1 MPAEL
6 TAAERGPAGPG
17 PVNILLVD
25 DEPKNLTAL
34 TAVLEGE
41 DRRLIFAYSGEEALR
56 HVLHAEFAVI
66 LLDVHMPGID
76 GFETAEL
83 IRNRQKTRDTPIIFL
98 TAASRGDT
106 FVTRGYS
113 LGAVDYIV
121 KPFDPEALRSKVS
134 VFVDLFRKTEQ
145 VKRQAAELTEMTTFL
160 NSVLESAPDYAIAAL
175 DPDGR
180 FLTWNEG
187 ARKVYGYAAE
197 EMIGKRDLMALHPKD
212 DAAKARQLPRAAA
225 RTGKAE
231 AVLDGLRKNG
241 RRFPVSV
248 TLGQRRD
255 AEGRPVGYVLIA
267 RDVTDLKRSEAERA
281 QLIEEQAARSEA
293 EAARDRLQQVLD
305 VLPEAVVLADAEGH
319 VLMSNGAVQEIT
331 GQGPAGD
338 GDATLGPLEMLRID
352 GEPYAPDEQP
362 LARIVREGDVVRG
375 EQVLV
380 RHVSRDEPVPA
391 LLNGAPLRD
400 AKGALTG
407 GVMVFQDISPIKDLE
422 NQKDTFLAAASH
434 DLKNP
439 LTSIKARAQM
449 LQRRAAR
456 VEGADGSALLDG
468 LRAIDQ
474 TTTRITGMINELLD
488 VARLQM
494 GRPLLLDRESMDL
507 AELARQVA
515 ADYQPATER
524 HELRVDVEATRAVG
538 EWDRPRLERVLS
550 NLVSNAVK
558 FSPDGGRITLRV
570 REERRDDVDWVA
582 IDVEDQGVGIPSDD
596 LPRVFERF
604 FRASNVTGT
613 IEGTGLGLAGA
624 CQIVEQHGGLL
635 MVESREGKGS
645 TFTVLL
651 PLRAD
656 AGLADAPR
664 GDRAPGDRSP
674 GDRSPA
680 VVAS

>member
-6 TAAERGPAGPG
+6 TAAERDPAGLG

-41 DRRLIFAYSGEEALR
+41 DRRLVFAYSGEEALR
-56 HVLHAEFAVI
+56 HLLHTDFAVI

-83 IRNRQKTRDTPIIFL
+83 IRNREKTRDTPIIFL
-98 TAASRGDT
+98 TAASRGET

-121 KPFDPEALRSKVS
+121 KPFDPEALRSKVA

-145 VKRQAAELTEMTTFL
+145 VKRQAAELTETTTFL
-160 NSVLESAPDYAIAAL
+160 NSVLESAPDYAIVAL
-175 DPDGR
+175 DQDGR

-197 EMIGKRDLMALHPKD
+197 EMVGKRDLAALHPKE
-212 DAAKARQLPRAAA
+212 DAGRVRQLLRTTA
-225 RTGKAE
+225 RSGKAE
-231 AVLDGLRKNG
+231 AMFDGLRKNG
-241 RRFPVSV
+241 RKFPASV

-255 AEGRPVGYVLIA
+255 AEGRPVGYVLIT
-267 RDVTDLKRSEAERA
+267 RDITDLKRSEAQRA

-331 GQGPAGD
+331 GQRPPRNEETGHARFD
-338 GDATLGPLEMLRID
+338 MLRTD
-352 GEPYAPDEQP
+352 GEPYPPDEQP
-362 LARIVREGDVVRG
+362 LARIVRRGEIVRG

-380 RHVSRDEPVPA
+380 RHVTKEEPVPV
-391 LLNGAPLRD
+391 LVNGAPLRD
-400 AKGALTG
+400 ARGELAG
-407 GVMVFQDISPIKDLE
+407 GVMVFQDISPIKDLAA
-422 NQKDTFLAAASH
+422 QKDAFLAAASH

-456 VEGADGSALLDG
+456 VEGADGLALLDG

-474 TTTRITGMINELLD
+474 TTTRITSMINELLD

-494 GRPLLLDRESMDL
+494 GRPLLLDRETMDL
-507 AELARQVA
+507 VELARQVV
-515 ADYQPATER
+515 ADYQPATDR
-524 HELRVDVEATRAVG
+524 HELRVEVETTQSVG

-550 NLVSNAVK
+550 NLVSNAIK
-558 FSPDGGRITLRV
+558 FSPDGGRITVRV
-570 REERRDDVDWVA
+570 REERRDDADWVA
-582 IDVEDQGVGIPSDD
+582 LDVQDQGVGIPADD
-596 LPRVFERF
+596 LPHVFERF
-604 FRASNVTGT
+604 FRGSNVTGT

-624 CQIVEQHGGLL
+624 CQIVEQHGGSLT
-635 MVESREGKGS
+635 VESREGKGS
-645 TFTVLL
+645 TFTVRL
-651 PLRAD
+651 PLQAEVGRTE
-656 AGLADAPR
+656 APC
-664 GDRAPGDRSP
+664 

-680 VVAS
+680 VAAS

>member
-41 DRRLIFAYSGEEALR
+41 DRHLVFAYSGEEALR
-56 HVLHAEFAVI
+56 HLLHADFAVI

-83 IRNRQKTRDTPIIFL
+83 IRNREKTRDTPIIFL

-106 FVTRGYS
+106 FVTRGYT

-121 KPFDPEALRSKVS
+121 KPFDPEALRSKVG

-145 VKRQAAELTEMTTFL
+145 IKRQAAELTETTTFL

-175 DPDGR
+175 DAEGR
-180 FLTWNEG
+180 FQTWNEG

-197 EMIGKRDLMALHPKD
+197 EMIGKRDLLSLHPKD
-212 DAAKARQLPRAAA
+212 SAARARELLRTAE

-231 AVLDGLRKNG
+231 AVFDGVRKNG
-241 RRFPVSV
+241 RKFPASV

-255 AEGRPVGYVLIA
+255 AEGRSVGYVLIT
-267 RDVTDLKRSEAERA
+267 RDVAELKRAEAQRA

-305 VLPEAVVLADAEGH
+305 VLPEAVILADADGR
-319 VLMSNGAVQEIT
+319 VLMSNATVQEIT
-331 GQGPAGD
+331 GRRPAGD
-338 GDATLGPLEMLRID
+338 EDGEATRLEMLQVD
-352 GEPYAPDEQP
+352 GEPYDPEERP
-362 LARIVREGDVVRG
+362 LARIVRRGETVRG

-380 RHVSRDEPVPA
+380 RHAAKDEPVPV
-391 LLNGAPLRD
+391 LVNGAPLRD
-400 AKGALTG
+400 AKGALAG
-407 GVMVFQDISPIKDLE
+407 GVMVFQDITPIKELE
-422 NQKDTFLAAASH
+422 DQKDAFLAAASH

-439 LTSIKARAQM
+439 LTSVKARAQM

-456 VEGADGSALLDG
+456 VEGADGRALVDG

-474 TTTRITGMINELLD
+474 ATTRITGMINELLD

-507 AELARQVA
+507 ADLARQVA
-515 ADYQPATER
+515 AEYQPATER
-524 HELRVDVEATRAVG
+524 HDIRIEVEAADTVG

-550 NLVSNAVK
+550 NLVSNAIK

-570 REERRDDVDWVA
+570 RGERRGDADWVVL
-582 IDVEDQGVGIPSDD
+582 DVQDEGVGIPSDD
-596 LPRVFERF
+596 LPHVFERF
-604 FRASNVTGT
+604 FRGSNVTGT

-624 CQIVEQHGGLL
+624 CQIVEQHGGQLS
-635 MVESREGKGS
+635 VESREGEGS

-651 PLRAD
+651 PLRAEAEQD
-656 AGLADAPR
+656 GSPR
-664 GDRAPGDRSP
+664 GE
-674 GDRSPA
+674 RSPA
-680 VVAS
+680 VAAS

>member
-6 TAAERGPAGPG
+6 TAAERGPAGQG

-41 DRRLIFAYSGEEALR
+41 DRRLILAYSGEEALR
-56 HVLHAEFAVI
+56 HLLHADFAVV
-66 LLDVHMPGID
+66 LLDVHMTGID

-98 TAASRGDT
+98 TAASRAET

-121 KPFDPEALRSKVS
+121 KPFDPEALRSKVG

-145 VKRQAAELTEMTTFL
+145 VKRQAAELTETTTFL

-197 EMIGKRDLMALHPKD
+197 EMIGKRDLAALHPKE
-212 DAAKARQLPRAAA
+212 DATRSRELLRTAE

-231 AVLDGLRKNG
+231 AVIDGLRKNG
-241 RRFPVSV
+241 RTFPASV

-255 AEGRPVGYVLIA
+255 AEGRPVGYVLIT
-267 RDVTDLKRSEAERA
+267 RDVTDLKRVEAQRA

-305 VLPEAVVLADAEGH
+305 VLPEAVVLADAEGR
-319 VLMSNGAVQEIT
+319 VLMSNGTVHEIT
-331 GQGPAGD
+331 GRKPAAD
-338 GDATLGPLEMLRID
+338 EDLADVRLAMLCID

-362 LARIVREGDVVRG
+362 LARIVRRGETVRG

-380 RHVSRDEPVPA
+380 RHAAKAEPIPV
-391 LLNGAPLRD
+391 LVNGAPLRD
-400 AKGALTG
+400 AKGALAG

-422 NQKDTFLAAASH
+422 DQKDAFLAAASH

-439 LTSIKARAQM
+439 LTSVKARAQM

-456 VEGADGSALLDG
+456 IEGPDGPALLDG

-494 GRPLLLDRESMDL
+494 GRPLLLDRESMNMADL
-507 AELARQVA
+507 VQQVA
-515 ADYQPATER
+515 AEYKPAAER
-524 HELRVDVEATRAVG
+524 HEIRVDIESPDSVG
-538 EWDRPRLERVLS
+538 EWDRARLERVLS
-550 NLVSNAVK
+550 NLVSNAIK

-570 REERRDDVDWVA
+570 RDERRGDVPWVA
-582 IDVEDQGVGIPSDD
+582 IEVEDQGVGIPADD
-596 LPRVFERF
+596 LPHVFERF
-604 FRASNVTGT
+604 FRGSNVTGT

-624 CQIVEQHGGLL
+624 SQIIEQHGGSLTA
-635 MVESREGKGS
+635 ESREGQGS

-656 AGLADAPR
+656 EELTGALR
-664 GDRAPGDRSP
+664 RE
-674 GDRSPA
+674 RSPA
-680 VVAS
+680 VAAS